1 MISKNVT
8 EAKAQLSS
16 LLESVERG
24 EEIVIT
30 RGSRPI
36 AKLVPLI
43 GRGITRTPGRLRGK
57 IKVAA
62 DFDTL
67 TPELEKLFGLR
78 DG

>member
-16 LLESVERG
+16 LLESVENG

-43 GRGITRTPGRLRGK
+43 PKGISRKPGNLRGQIK
-57 IKVAA
+57 ISP
-62 DFDTL
+62 DFDQL
-67 TPELEKLFGLR
+67 SPEIEEMFGLK
-78 DG
+78 

>member
-16 LLESVERG
+16 LLESVENG

-36 AKLVPLI
+36 AKLVPLVPK
-43 GRGITRTPGRLRGK
+43 GIERMPGSLKGK
-57 IKVAA
+57 IKITS
-62 DFDTL
+62 DFDEL
-67 TPELEKLFGLR
+67 SPEIEEMFGLK
-78 DG
+78 